1 MATINF
7 GGVNE
12 HVVTREEFPLEKA
25 VKTLKSPNICMRRG
39 YSLVKYAINP
49 LLLRHQGFNI
59 NGYGD
64 A

>member
-1 MATINF
+1 MPIYRKQKWQLNNKKKKKMATINF

-25 VKTLKSPNICMRRG
+25 VKTLKNMWR
-39 YSLVKYAINP
+39 
-49 LLLRHQGFNI
+49 LRS
-59 NGYGD
+59 